1 MIDTDE
7 QHKQYEAFN
16 ESEKEQSEPWEMPEF
31 DSEPGKGRRNQ
42 VGEDV
47 VAPPT
52 AEEIAQI
59 RQSAF
64 DDGRQE
70 GYEEGIKN
78 AQQELLTMQQQFNFL
93 MGQLAEPFER
103 EEEQL
108 TEDLAKLASSVTR
121 HIIRRELQQDPEQI
135 IAVIRE
141 AIKLLPSYRRQ
152 VMIHL
157 HPDDANLVRK
167 IFSVNEKQ
175 DSSWILADDPSI
187 TRGGC
192 FVSTDTSKVDAT
204 VEKRIA
210 DLFSHV
216 FGDQREQ
223 DNSSENS
230 LIKDTATKSTATK
243 SSTLKNSSTNDPS
256 GESDDG
262 GH

>member
-1 MIDTDE
+1 MVDIDE
-7 QHKQYEAFN
+7 KHKQFEAFN
-16 ESEKEQSEPWEMPEF
+16 ESEVEQSQPWELPEL
-31 DSEPGKGRRNQ
+31 DSDAAHRRVGRN
-42 VGEDV
+42 EDV
-47 VAPPT
+47 PSLPT

-59 RQSAF
+59 RQAAF
-64 DDGRQE
+64 EEGRQE
-70 GYEEGIKN
+70 GYEQGLQQ
-78 AQQELLTMQQQFNFL
+78 AQQELQNMQQQFNHL
-93 MGQLAEPFER
+93 IGQMAEPFER

-108 TEDLAKLASSVTR
+108 TQDLAKLASSVTR

-192 FVSTDTSKVDAT
+192 LITTDTSKVDAS

-216 FGDQREQ
+216 FGDQREF
-223 DNSSENS
+223 DESPETHGSPSPMSDTGDGSE
-230 LIKDTATKSTATK
+230 
-243 SSTLKNSSTNDPS
+243 
-256 GESDDG
+256 
-262 GH
+262 